1 MAWNPMFAFCS
12 VSKKRAWIV
21 IHSTFQTFEYI
32 TFLKYVSQSTLLD
45 ITSSTIWSCL
55 LSHFCFFFFFS
66 LSFFSSFTRFL
77 KAWTTQNGDKYK
89 YKDEVF
95 QGPNHWP
102 ARYRFQ
108 LSRRDRDFTSLSC
121 GSRSRFLPPY
131 HVVRDRDRDFYL
143 SIMWFEIE
151 IFHHWISCFET
162 RSRFFIIES
171 RSSRRDREFSSLN
184 LEVRDEIDMLFI
196 SFVNKFQTPEQ
207 RAENDISL
215 KKMCIQR

>member
-1 MAWNPMFAFCS
+1 MFCIFGFLYNIFWIFLWICLYFFVNFVFLSEIFWSHTAWASEAVTCEIPF
-12 VSKKRAWIV
+12 
-21 IHSTFQTFEYI
+21 STFET
-32 TFLKYVSQSTLLD
+32 
-45 ITSSTIWSCL
+45 
-55 LSHFCFFFFFS
+55 
-66 LSFFSSFTRFL
+66 
-77 KAWTTQNGDKYK
+77 
-89 YKDEVF
+89 
-95 QGPNHWP
+95 
-102 ARYRFQ
+102 
-108 LSRRDRDFTSLSC
+108 
-121 GSRSRFLPPY
+121 RSRFLPPY

-143 SIMWFEIE
+143 PIMWFEIEIFEIE

-184 LEVRDEIDMLFI
+184 LEIRDEIEMLFI

>member
-1 MAWNPMFAFCS
+1 MSIYFILLSWFKCFMWKSFWNLVWSLLNICKSQCVPNLLTTAKPSVLSLSARWVPCFAILNS
-12 VSKKRAWIV
+12 VCKPLTCEMPI
-21 IHSTFQTFEYI
+21 STFET
-32 TFLKYVSQSTLLD
+32 
-45 ITSSTIWSCL
+45 
-55 LSHFCFFFFFS
+55 
-66 LSFFSSFTRFL
+66 
-77 KAWTTQNGDKYK
+77 
-89 YKDEVF
+89 
-95 QGPNHWP
+95 
-102 ARYRFQ
+102 
-108 LSRRDRDFTSLSC
+108 
-121 GSRSRFLPPY
+121 RSRFLPPY

-143 SIMWFEIE
+143 PIMWFEIEIFEIE

-184 LEVRDEIDMLFI
+184 LEIRDEIEMLFI